1 MMYLLQPTES
11 LIRAQEDDIVRE
23 VTVGDLLRE
32 VAVERASATALL
44 EVDMEGQTGRS
55 WTYSELLSD
64 SEQLALS
71 LASRYSQ
78 GERITVWAPNVP
90 EWLLIEYAC
99 ALAGLVLVT
108 ANPSYQDKELR
119 YVLEQSGSV
128 ALFLVKHYR
137 GNPMHEIALKAT
149 EGLAA
154 VREIVDV
161 DDHAALFRMGDRASV
176 LPDVCPDDPAQIQYT
191 SGTTGFPK
199 GAVLAH
205 RSLTNNAR
213 FYAKRALATPDSIW
227 ANFMPMF
234 HTSGCGM
241 ISLGC
246 LQFGCKMVLFKLFDP
261 AAILRIIESEHIT
274 GMLGV
279 PTMLV
284 ALLESL
290 SVEPADVSSVEMV
303 VSGGAMVAPEL
314 VRNIQ
319 HAFDCKFETVYGQTE
334 TSPLITQHH
343 AEDSIDDICNTVGQ
357 PMPQTSVSIRSIE
370 ENKVVPF
377 DTVGEICV
385 QGYCNMIEYH
395 ANAQASAEAIDKQ
408 GWLHTGDLGT
418 MDSRGYVAVTGRV
431 KEMIIRGGENMF
443 PAEIENVLLEHPSVL
458 EVAVVGLPDDKWGE
472 IVACFV
478 RATTVEVIDPQDL
491 HAHCRQNMSPQK
503 TPALWFQ
510 VDAFP
515 LTGSG
520 KIRKFELRNRYLA
533 GEYESL

>member
-1 MMYLLQPTES
+1 MYFLQLTES

-213 FYAKRALATPDSIW
+213 FYAKRALATPDSTW

-343 AEDSIDDICNTVGQ
+343 AEDSIDDICSTVGQ

-418 MDSRGYVAVTGRV
+418 MDSRGYVGVTGRV

-478 RATTVEVIDPQDL
+478 RAATVEAIDPQDL
-491 HAHCRQNMSPQK
+491 HTHCRQNMSPQK

-510 VDAFP
+510 VEAFP

-520 KIRKFELRNRYLA
+520 KIQKFELRDRYLA

>member
-1 MMYLLQPTES
+1 MYTLHLSDS
-11 LIRAQEDDIVRE
+11 LISAQEDDIVRE

-64 SEQLALS
+64 SEKLALS
-71 LASRYSQ
+71 LTSRYSQ

-128 ALFLVKHYR
+128 ALFLVKNYR

-149 EGLAA
+149 EDLAA

-161 DDHAALFRMGDRASV
+161 DDHAALFRTGDRASV
-176 LPDVCPDDPAQIQYT
+176 LPDVYPNDPAQIQYT

-213 FYAKRALATPDSIW
+213 FYAKRAQATSESTW

-261 AAILRIIESEHIT
+261 PAILRIIESEHIT

-395 ANAQASAEAIDKQ
+395 ANTQASAEAIDKQ

-418 MDSRGYVAVTGRV
+418 MDSRGYVRVTGRV

-478 RATTVEVIDPQDL
+478 RAATPEAIDPQDL
-491 HAHCRQNMSPQK
+491 HTHCRQNMSPQK
-503 TPALWFQ
+503 TPVLWFQ
-510 VDAFP
+510 VEAFP

-520 KIRKFELRNRYLA
+520 KIRKFELRDRYLA

>member
-1 MMYLLQPTES
+1 
-11 LIRAQEDDIVRE
+11 
-23 VTVGDLLRE
+23 
-32 VAVERASATALL
+32 
-44 EVDMEGQTGRS
+44 
-55 WTYSELLSD
+55 
-64 SEQLALS
+64 
-71 LASRYSQ
+71 
-78 GERITVWAPNVP
+78 
-90 EWLLIEYAC
+90 
-99 ALAGLVLVT
+99 
-108 ANPSYQDKELR
+108 
-119 YVLEQSGSV
+119 
-128 ALFLVKHYR
+128 
-137 GNPMHEIALKAT
+137 
-149 EGLAA
+149 
-154 VREIVDV
+154 
-161 DDHAALFRMGDRASV
+161 
-176 LPDVCPDDPAQIQYT
+176 
-191 SGTTGFPK
+191 
-199 GAVLAH
+199 
-205 RSLTNNAR
+205 
-213 FYAKRALATPDSIW
+213 
-227 ANFMPMF
+227 
-234 HTSGCGM
+234 
-241 ISLGC
+241 
-246 LQFGCKMVLFKLFDP
+246 
-261 AAILRIIESEHIT
+261 
-274 GMLGV
+274 
-279 PTMLV
+279 MLV

-290 SVEPADVSSVEMV
+290 SVESADVSSMEMV

-395 ANAQASAEAIDKQ
+395 ANTEASAEAIDKQ

-418 MDSRGYVAVTGRV
+418 MDSRGYVRVTGRV

-478 RATTVEVIDPQDL
+478 RAATVEAIDPQDL
-491 HAHCRQNMSPQK
+491 HTHCRQNISPQK
-503 TPALWFQ
+503 TPVLWFQ
-510 VDAFP
+510 IEAFP

-520 KIRKFELRNRYLA
+520 KIRKFELRDRYLA

>member
-1 MMYLLQPTES
+1 MYFLQLTES

-32 VAVERASATALL
+32 AAVERASATALL

-55 WTYSELLSD
+55 WTYSKLLSD
-64 SEQLALS
+64 SEQLALA
-71 LASRYSQ
+71 LASRYSK
-78 GERITVWAPNVP
+78 GERITVWAPNIP

-108 ANPSYQDKELR
+108 ANPSYQDKELQ

-161 DDHAALFRMGDRASV
+161 DDHAALFRTGDRVSV
-176 LPDVCPDDPAQIQYT
+176 LPDVYPDDPAQIQYT

-213 FYAKRALATPDSIW
+213 FYAKRALATPESTW

-234 HTSGCGM
+234 HTSGCAM

-261 AAILRIIESEHIT
+261 AAILRIIESERIT
-274 GMLGV
+274 GFLGV

-319 HAFDCKFETVYGQTE
+319 HAFSCQFETVYGQTE

-343 AEDSIDDICNTVGQ
+343 AEDSIDDICNSVGQ
-357 PMPQTSVSIRSIE
+357 PMPQTTVSIRSIE

-395 ANAQASAEAIDKQ
+395 ANTEATVEAIDKQ

-418 MDSRGYVAVTGRV
+418 MDSRGYVRVTGRV

-443 PAEIENVLLEHPSVL
+443 PAEIENALLEHSAVA

-478 RATTVEVIDPQDL
+478 RAATDEAIDPQDL
-491 HAHCRQNMSPQK
+491 HAHCRQNLSPQK
-503 TPALWFQ
+503 TPVLWVQ
-510 VDAFP
+510 VEAFP

-520 KIRKFELRNRYLA
+520 KIRKFELRKRYLA